1 MCLHWFNP
9 LVWAAFLLMGV
20 DMELSCDEVEKQK
33 DYSLSLLSLATER
46 RIIGGSPLAFG
57 EGGVK

>member
-1 MCLHWFNP
+1 
-9 LVWAAFLLMGV
+9 MGV